1 MDNLKLHHIGVATK
15 NIEKEFEVFKKLG
28 YKQSSEVFIDE
39 IQGIRG
45 MFIEARG
52 QPCLEL
58 LENLSSDG
66 PLTSFLQKRTKFYHF
81 AYETVD
87 IERSVSMLLVEG
99 GIVVKPMVAAVYF
112 KRVCFVMMKNM
123 MLVELV
129 ER

>member
-66 PLTSFLQKRTKFYHF
+66 PLTSFLQKEQNFIILRMK
-81 AYETVD
+81 
-87 IERSVSMLLVEG
+87 LLILNEVFLCYWWRG
-99 GIVVKPMVAAVYF
+99 G
-112 KRVCFVMMKNM
+112 
-123 MLVELV
+123 
-129 ER
+129 

>member
-45 MFIEARG
+45 MFIE
-52 QPCLEL
+52 
-58 LENLSSDG
+58 
-66 PLTSFLQKRTKFYHF
+66 KRTKFYHF

-87 IERSVSMLLVEG
+87 IERSVSRLLVEG
-99 GIVVKPMVAAVYF
+99 GVVVKPMVAAVYF

>member
-15 NIEKEFEVFKKLG
+15 NIEKEFVVFKKLG

-81 AYETVD
+81 AYETVVLN
-87 IERSVSMLLVEG
+87 EVFLCYWWRG
-99 GIVVKPMVAAVYF
+99 GVVVKPMLRRCILNV
-112 KRVCFVMMKNM
+112 FV
-123 MLVELV
+123 L
-129 ER
+129 